1 MMILGIGNI
10 IINVGNSCA
19 QNSSPKIFS
28 KLQHSFDK
36 LFKSLYCLLYAYM
49 LNKKINFVQK
59 HSKNLTDP
67 KFFMGI
73 INSFLKV
80 KTEI

>member
-1 MMILGIGNI
+1 
-10 IINVGNSCA
+10 
-19 QNSSPKIFS
+19 
-28 KLQHSFDK
+28 
-36 LFKSLYCLLYAYM
+36 M
-49 LNKKINFVQK
+49 LNKKINFVPK